1 MTWFGRGAAGL
12 AVGALL
18 VLGCTSKRRAPD
30 VVGGR
35 VEVGGGSS
43 LIYDVSGDGPG
54 VVLIHGGMLDRRMW
68 DPQLAPLARHF
79 RVVRYDTRWHGESDG
94 SNGPWADQEDLR
106 ALLDHVGLERAALVG
121 LSMGGR
127 IAIDFALS
135 HPDRASAIVA
145 IGPGLS
151 GFDFPDTSGNPQMA
165 VMRAAWQRGDVE
177 GVAEPFQ
184 RLWTDG
190 PRREPGDVDPKVR
203 ARVREMARVGIARAF
218 ARPRAPE
225 LDPPAVGRLK
235 EIHVPMLVMRGEL
248 DMPDIR
254 TITDKLAAEV
264 PLARLVVVPGAA
276 HMVGME
282 KPEAVNR
289 EIIGFLAVAVGGN

>member
-1 MTWFGRGAAGL
+1 MTRFGRGAASV
-12 AVGALL
+12 AAGALL
-18 VLGCTSKRRAPD
+18 VIGCTAMGHAPD
-30 VVGGR
+30 AAGAR

-43 LIYDVSGDGPG
+43 LVYDVSGDGPG

-68 DPQLAPLARHF
+68 DAQLAPLARHF

-106 ALLDHVGLERAALVG
+106 VLLDHVGLERAALVG

-127 IAIDFALS
+127 IAIDFALT

-165 VMRAAWQRGDVE
+165 IMGAAWQRGDVE

-190 PRREPGDVDPKVR
+190 PRREPGEVDPGVR

-218 ARPRAPE
+218 ARPRTPE
-225 LDPPAVGRLK
+225 LDPPAIGRLK

-254 TITDKLAAEV
+254 TITDKLVTEV
-264 PLARLVVVPGAA
+264 PGARLVVVPGAA
-276 HMVGME
+276 HMVSME
-282 KPEAVNR
+282 KPAEVNR
-289 EIIGFLAVAVGGN
+289 EIVGFLSVALGGN